1 MATSQIIRR
10 HFAAKTLRALAKKG
24 INLIGITLIPGTGDL
39 PWATGEAGYQVDD
52 NGTGRVWTFREVI
65 AAAE

>member
-1 MATSQIIRR
+1 MAISQIIRR

-24 INLIGITLIPGTGDL
+24 INIIGITLIPGAGDM
-39 PWATGEAGYQVDD
+39 PWANGETGYQVDD
-52 NGTGRVWTFREVI
+52 NGTGRVWTFREVL